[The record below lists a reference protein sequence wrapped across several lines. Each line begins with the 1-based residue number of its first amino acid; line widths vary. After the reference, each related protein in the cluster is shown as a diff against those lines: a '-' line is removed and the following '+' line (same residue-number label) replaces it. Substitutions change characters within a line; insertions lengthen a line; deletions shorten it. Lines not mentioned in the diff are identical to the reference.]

1 MLTLDHLTVIAP
13 TLAEG
18 VAHVRDCLDL
28 DVPFGQRHGYMGT
41 HNHLLQL
48 GDTVYL
54 EIVAVDPDGT
64 NPGRARW
71 FGLDDRK
78 QVRREWDA
86 GRRLCGWVAR
96 TDRIDA
102 VLKGREAIFGRK
114 VGLPM
119 DAPAF
124 DFAIPDDGSLPWGGA
139 APSIIDRRGKP
150 RSMATIADLG
160 AWLRGFS
167 LEHPEADAIAA
178 LLLELGT
185 ERGPVVSHGPE
196 LRYRAQIET
205 PGGLKEL
212 S

>member
-28 DVPFGQRHGYMGT
+28 DVPFGQRHAYMGS

-48 GDTVYL
+48 GGTVYF
-54 EIVAVDPDGT
+54 EIVALDPEGVH
-64 NPGRARW
+64 PGRTRW
-71 FGLDDRK
+71 FGLDDQR
-78 QVRREWDA
+78 QVKRDWDA
-86 GRRLCGWVAR
+86 GRRLRGWVAR
-96 TDRIDA
+96 ADRIDA

-114 VGLPM
+114 LGLPM
-119 DAPAF
+119 DDPAF

-150 RSMATIADLG
+150 RSMASIADLG
-160 AWLRGFS
+160 ARLRGFS
-167 LEHPEADAIAA
+167 LEHPEAEAIAA
-178 LLLELGT
+178 LLRELGT

-196 LRYRAQIET
+196 LRYRAQIDT

>member
-1 MLTLDHLTVIAP
+1 MLTLDHLTVVAP

-48 GDTVYL
+48 GDTTYL
-54 EIVAVDPDGT
+54 EIVALDPDGMH
-64 NPGRARW
+64 PGRARW
-71 FGLDDRK
+71 FGFDDQK
-78 QVRREWDA
+78 QVRRDWDA
-86 GRRLCGWVAR
+86 GRRLQGWVAR
-96 TDRIDA
+96 TDGIDA

-114 VGLPM
+114 VALPM
-119 DAPAF
+119 DNPVF

-150 RSMATIADLG
+150 RVMATIADLG
-160 AWLRGFS
+160 ARLRGFS
-167 LEHPEADAIAA
+167 LEHPEAEAIAS

-185 ERGPVVSHGPE
+185 ERGPVVSLGPE
-196 LRYRAQIET
+196 LRYRAQVET

-212 S
+212 N

>member
-18 VAHVRDCLDL
+18 VAHIRDCIDL
-28 DVPFGQRHGYMGT
+28 DVPFGQRHVYMGS

-48 GDTVYL
+48 GDTTYL
-54 EIVAVDPDGT
+54 EIVALDPDGVQ
-64 NPGRARW
+64 PGRARW
-71 FGLDDRK
+71 FGLDDQA
-78 QVRREWDA
+78 QVRRDWDA
-86 GRRLCGWVAR
+86 GRRLRGWVAR
-96 TDRIDA
+96 TDGIDEA
-102 VLKGREAIFGRK
+102 LKGREPIFGRK
-114 VGLPM
+114 VALPT

-139 APSIIDRRGKP
+139 APSLIDRRGKA

-160 AWLRGFS
+160 ARLRGFS
-167 LEHPEADAIAA
+167 LEHPEAEAIAA
-178 LLLELGT
+178 LLRELRA
-185 ERGPVVSHGPE
+185 ERAPVVTHGSA

-205 PGGLKEL
+205 PGGLREL

>member
-18 VAHVRDCLDL
+18 VAHVRECLDL
-28 DVPFGQRHGYMGT
+28 DVPFGQRHVYMGT

-48 GDTVYL
+48 GDTIYL
-54 EIVAVDPDGT
+54 EIVALDPEGV

-78 QVRREWDA
+78 QVRRDWDA
-86 GRRLCGWVAR
+86 GRRLRGWVAR
-96 TDRIDA
+96 ADPIDD
-102 VLKGREAIFGRK
+102 VLKDREAIFGRK

-124 DFAIPDDGSLPWGGA
+124 DFAVPDDGSLPWGGA
-139 APSIIDRRGKP
+139 APSLIDRRGKA
-150 RSMATIADLG
+150 RSMASIADLG
-160 AWLRGFS
+160 ARLRGFS

-178 LLLELGT
+178 LLLELGA
-185 ERGPVVSHGPE
+185 ERAPVITYGPE
-196 LRYRAQIET
+196 LRYRAQLDT
-205 PGGLKEL
+205 PAGLKEL

>member
-13 TLAEG
+13 TLVEG

-48 GDTVYL
+48 GDMAYL
-54 EIVAVDPDGT
+54 EIVALDPKGAH
-64 NPGRARW
+64 PGRARW
-71 FGLDDRK
+71 FGLDDQK
-78 QVRREWDA
+78 EVRRDWDA
-86 GRRLCGWVAR
+86 GRRLRGWVAR
-96 TDRIDA
+96 TDRIDD
-102 VLKGREAIFGRK
+102 VLKDREAIFGRK

-119 DAPAF
+119 DLPVF

-139 APSIIDRRGKP
+139 VPAIIDRRGKP
-150 RSMATIADLG
+150 RSMATMADLG
-160 AWLRGFS
+160 ARLRWFR
-167 LEHPEADAIAA
+167 LEHPEAEAIAA
-178 LLLELGT
+178 LLQELGT
-185 ERGPVVSHGPE
+185 GRGPVVSHGPAR
-196 LRYRAQIET
+196 RYRAQIET